1 MNFPLTGSPFDT
13 DDYENIRDKGKRV
26 FQKNR
31 TIKNL
36 GYITN
41 SSNINGNINGNN
53 LNKQNILSPNVKSII
68 DSIHNSDNSN
78 KSHKNM
84 GSFSP
89 PPQSILTKR
98 TDTNIDPDTEPP
110 LNENYENDEP
120 QYLDNNSA
128 ASASSYKQNWPGY
141 MKDAVGD
148 GNIQL
153 IEKMNYIIHM
163 LEEQQDE
170 KTENITE
177 ELLLYSF
184 LGVFLIFIVDSFAR
198 SGKYN
203 R

>member
-1 MNFPLTGSPFDT
+1 MNFPLIGSPFDT
-13 DDYENIRDKGKRV
+13 DDYENTKDKRI

-31 TIKNL
+31 TVKNL
-36 GYITN
+36 GNNSNNSNNSTN
-41 SSNINGNINGNN
+41 H
-53 LNKQNILSPNVKSII
+53 NILTPNVKSII

-78 KSHKNM
+78 KSNKNM
-84 GSFSP
+84 GTFLP
-89 PPQSILTKR
+89 PPQSMLTKLPVSN
-98 TDTNIDPDTEPP
+98 TANEPQFI
-110 LNENYENDEP
+110 EQDEP
-120 QYLDNNSA
+120 EAPQYSDNTVGANQYA
-128 ASASSYKQNWPGY
+128 YKQNWPSY
-141 MKDAVGD
+141 MKDVTPDSSG
-148 GNIQL
+148 QL

-170 KTENITE
+170 KTGNITE

>member
-1 MNFPLTGSPFDT
+1 MNFPLIGSPFDT
-13 DDYENIRDKGKRV
+13 DDYENAKDKRI

-36 GYITN
+36 GNN
-41 SSNINGNINGNN
+41 SNNSNN
-53 LNKQNILSPNVKSII
+53 LTNHSILTPNVKSII

-78 KSHKNM
+78 KSNKNM
-84 GSFSP
+84 GTFLP
-89 PPQSILTKR
+89 PPQSMLTKLPVSN
-98 TDTNIDPDTEPP
+98 TANEPQFI
-110 LNENYENDEP
+110 EQDEP
-120 QYLDNNSA
+120 EAPQYSDNTIGTNQYA
-128 ASASSYKQNWPGY
+128 YKQNWPSY
-141 MKDAVGD
+141 MKDVTPDSSG
-148 GNIQL
+148 QL

-170 KTENITE
+170 KTGNITE

>member
-1 MNFPLTGSPFDT
+1 MNFPLIGSPFDT
-13 DDYENIRDKGKRV
+13 DDYENTKDKRI

-31 TIKNL
+31 TVKNL
-36 GYITN
+36 GNNSNNSNNSTN
-41 SSNINGNINGNN
+41 H
-53 LNKQNILSPNVKSII
+53 NILTPNVKSII

-78 KSHKNM
+78 KSNKNM
-84 GSFSP
+84 GTFLP
-89 PPQSILTKR
+89 PPQSMLTKLPVSN
-98 TDTNIDPDTEPP
+98 TSNEPQFI
-110 LNENYENDEP
+110 EQDEP
-120 QYLDNNSA
+120 EAPQYSDNTVGANQYA
-128 ASASSYKQNWPGY
+128 YKQNWPSY
-141 MKDAVGD
+141 MKDVTPDSG
-148 GNIQL
+148 GQL

-170 KTENITE
+170 KTGNITE

>member
-13 DDYENIRDKGKRV
+13 DEYENIRDKGKRI
-26 FQKNR
+26 FQKNK

-36 GYITN
+36 GYINNT
-41 SSNINGNINGNN
+41 SNINGNTSNN
-53 LNKQNILSPNVKSII
+53 LNKQNRLNPNVKSII

-98 TDTNIDPDTEPP
+98 TDTNIDADNESHS
-110 LNENYENDEP
+110 NENYETDVP
-120 QYLDNNSA
+120 PYLDNTI
-128 ASASSYKQNWPGY
+128 ASNDYSYKQNWPGY
-141 MKDAVGD
+141 MKDGVGD